1 MVTLRELAVLRL
13 LSVGHQIRETAKLLD
28 LGEETVRSHVK
39 RLRPNLALNRA
50 LTRSLKRSDAV

>member
-28 LGEETVRSHVK
+28 LGEETVRSNVK